1 MIALRVFGSVLHF
14 LLKVVLL
21 PVQIVLTILICMI
34 DFAGGVFGFL
44 FVLVGGFII
53 LAGLSCLF
61 MPPVD
66 WKLFIEAMIAGTVIG
81 SFPRMVRYFGES
93 VLVGMKGLLAK
104 I

>member
-1 MIALRVFGSVLHF
+1 MIALSVFGSVLHF

-34 DFAGGVFGFL
+34 DFAGGVFGFIFGL
-44 FVLVGGFII
+44 IGGFII

-61 MPPVD
+61 MSPVD
-66 WKLFIEAMIAGTVIG
+66 WKLFFEAMIAGTVIG

-93 VLVGMKGLLAK
+93 VLVGMKSFLAR

>member
-34 DFAGGVFGFL
+34 DFAGGVFGFI
-44 FVLVGGFII
+44 FGLVGGFII

-61 MPPVD
+61 MQPVD
-66 WKLFIEAMIAGTVIG
+66 WKLFIEAIIG
-81 SFPRMVRYFGES
+81 SLPRMVRYFGES
-93 VLVGMKGLLAK
+93 VLIGMKGLLAK

>member
-34 DFAGGVFGFL
+34 DFAGGVFGFI
-44 FVLVGGFII
+44 FGLVGGFII

-66 WKLFIEAMIAGTVIG
+66 WKFIEAMIAGTVIG
-81 SFPRMVRYFGES
+81 SLPRMVRYFGES
-93 VLVGMKGLLAK
+93 VLIGMKGLLAK

>member
-14 LLKVVLL
+14 LLKVILL

-34 DFAGGVFGFL
+34 DFAGGVFGFI
-44 FVLVGGFII
+44 FGLVGGFII

-66 WKLFIEAMIAGTVIG
+66 WKLFMQE
-81 SFPRMVRYFGES
+81 RL
-93 VLVGMKGLLAK
+93 LVHYQEWFAILVSLF
-104 I
+104 

>member
-1 MIALRVFGSVLHF
+1 
-14 LLKVVLL
+14 
-21 PVQIVLTILICMI
+21 
-34 DFAGGVFGFL
+34 
-44 FVLVGGFII
+44 
-53 LAGLSCLF
+53 

-93 VLVGMKGLLAK
+93 VLIGMKGFLAK

>member
-21 PVQIVLTILICMI
+21 PVQIVLTILIYMI
-34 DFAGGVFGFL
+34 DFAGGGFGFI
-44 FVLVGGFII
+44 FGLVGGFII

-81 SFPRMVRYFGES
+81 SLPRMVRYFGES
-93 VLVGMKGLLAK
+93 VLIGMKGLLAK

>member
-1 MIALRVFGSVLHF
+1 MIALSVFGSVLHF

-34 DFAGGVFGFL
+34 DFAGGVFGFIFGL
-44 FVLVGGFII
+44 IGGFII

-66 WKLFIEAMIAGTVIG
+66 WKLFFEAMITGTVIG

-93 VLVGMKGLLAK
+93 VLVGMKSFLAR